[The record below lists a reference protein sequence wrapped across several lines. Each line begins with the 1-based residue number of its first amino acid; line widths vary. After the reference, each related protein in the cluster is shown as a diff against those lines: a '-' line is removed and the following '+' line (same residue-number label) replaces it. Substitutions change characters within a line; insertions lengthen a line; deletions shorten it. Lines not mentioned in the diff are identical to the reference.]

1 MEARQTESGD
11 NRPRRLRQGVRIG
24 AVLAVGFAAGFIAW
38 VVLERTDDE
47 PASVAGPVA
56 VSATATTPA
65 ASVARPAITS
75 VAELEAAASGAV
87 PIYWA
92 GPRSGRLLEF
102 TRAPGGPII
111 VRYLPPNA
119 RAGARGSFLTIA
131 TYPRPNGYREVLN
144 ASREANA
151 KTIKLAGGGIAVYAS
166 DEPTNLHLAYPGQ
179 HYQIEVFAPERDLA
193 KELVAVGAVRPVG

>member
-1 MEARQTESGD
+1 METTQKEPGD

-24 AVLAVGFAAGFIAW
+24 AVLAVGFAAGFVVWI
-38 VVLERTDDE
+38 VLERNDDE
-47 PASVAGPVA
+47 PSSVAGPIA
-56 VSATATTPA
+56 VTTTATTPA
-65 ASVARPAITS
+65 PSVARPAITS

-92 GPRSGRLLEF
+92 GPRSGRRLEF
-102 TRAPGGPII
+102 TRAPGGPVI

-119 RAGARGSFLTIA
+119 RAGASGSFLTIA

-144 ASREANA
+144 AAKEPNT
-151 KTIKLAGGGIAVYAS
+151 KTIKLAGGGIAVYNS

-179 HYQIEVFAPERDLA
+179 RYQIEVFAPERDLA
-193 KELVAVGAVRPVG
+193 KELVTVGAVRPVG